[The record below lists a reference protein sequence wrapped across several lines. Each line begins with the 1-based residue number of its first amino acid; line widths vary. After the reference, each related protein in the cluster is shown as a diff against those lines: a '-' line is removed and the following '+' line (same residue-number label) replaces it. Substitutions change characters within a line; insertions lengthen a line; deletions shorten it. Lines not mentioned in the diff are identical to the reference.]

1 MWDLIVSIPDQCLS
15 KYVFNLLLI
24 SNIILLVTLNR
35 SQRENVLGFR
45 TIWKFTRMPSGT
57 GKGYFYNIY

>member
-15 KYVFNLLLI
+15 KYFFNLLLI
-24 SNIILLVTLNR
+24 SNIILLLTHR
-35 SQRENVLGFR
+35 KKNVLGFG

-57 GKGYFYNIY
+57 GKGYFNNIY